1 MHSLRLKLS
10 LRNKS
15 SRRVKGGDRRGTWK
29 TCAAGCDLNSN
40 LRRCHGMLERDRRWR
55 ISSAT
60 KQQPERM
67 CAEGRAGAA
76 CRDKQ
81 TSIREPKFAFCV
93 CSLFL
98 PAWLLY
104 RAAAH
109 CCCTWR
115 ASLHVS
121 ERQRR
126 VILEGRER
134 ETLLLLCSS
143 TYCQPWRPPGSSPPS
158 LFLCGFLCSSV
169 SLCLLGGCVCS
180 WLDVGLAVNALFWSI
195 YLEAAGKNWEC
206 DTTCRL
212 QQHHQNWHHDTI
224 T

>member
-15 SRRVKGGDRRGTWK
+15 SRRGKRGDRRGPRK

-81 TSIREPKFAFCV
+81 TAIRELKFAFCV

-121 ERQRR
+121 ERTEASDIGGQG
-126 VILEGRER
+126 EGD
-134 ETLLLLCSS
+134 
-143 TYCQPWRPPGSSPPS
+143 PPPP
-158 LFLCGFLCSSV
+158 LFLHLLSAPEAPRLQPSIFV
-169 SLCLLGGCVCS
+169 SLRFPV
-180 WLDVGLAVNALFWSI
+180 
-195 YLEAAGKNWEC
+195 
-206 DTTCRL
+206 
-212 QQHHQNWHHDTI
+212 
-224 T
+224 